1 VAREQLSRG
10 DRLVLVAILASAG
23 AVVAAYLTYEW
34 YVAFSSPFCDI
45 TSYFNCTKVGRSPF
59 AAIGGVPT
67 AVIGLAG
74 FLILLGLSILAF
86 RGVERIGP
94 WSTDA
99 WILLFAVVGS
109 LVGLGLTFIEIFVIE
124 AVCVLCTAGFALDLG
139 ILATA
144 WSLRRRT

>member
-144 WSLRRRT
+144 WSLRRGT

>member
-1 VAREQLSRG
+1 MAREQLSRG

-144 WSLRRRT
+144 WSLRRGT

>member
-1 VAREQLSRG
+1 MARERLSRG

-34 YVAFSSPFCDI
+34 YVSFSSPFCDL
-45 TSYFNCTKVGRSPF
+45 TSYFSCSAVGKSAF

-99 WILLFAVVGS
+99 WILLIAVVGS

-144 WSLRRRT
+144 WSLRRGT

>member
-1 VAREQLSRG
+1 MAREQLSRG

-59 AAIGGVPT
+59 AAIGDVPT